1 MQSPVWKTGVPRAI
15 LLATDLSSRC
25 DRAFDRAVAL
35 ARQWSAKL
43 VVLTVIEPDAGPAPT
58 DVITRAKAQPDVVDP
73 HLRAALQV
81 HSDIAFAASDVQV
94 EVLVREGG
102 AINPP
107 TGRRIEATAA
117 ERGCSLI
124 VTGTARDEP
133 FGRIL
138 IGSTVQWLARTSKI
152 PVLIVHRR
160 VHGPYRRI
168 VVASDFSPSSRRA
181 LDTLGALFPDAHPTL
196 FHAFDV
202 PFLGLIDANRD
213 STVEQVRAAALA
225 EAREFLANA
234 GRPMLPLRV
243 EHGDPAITLR
253 DHARNNDTEL
263 VVVASHGRS
272 ALYNLMI
279 GSVAQ
284 QILDL
289 VPCDTLLVP
298 EPRARNSQ

>member
-1 MQSPVWKTGVPRAI
+1 MQSPVWKTGPRAV

-43 VVLTVIEPDAGPAPT
+43 VVLTVIEPDAAPAPT
-58 DVITRAKAQPDVVDP
+58 EAIARARKQPDVIDP
-73 HLRAALQV
+73 NLRAALQV

-94 EVLVREGG
+94 EVLVRDGG
-102 AINPP
+102 TRNPP

-117 ERGCSLI
+117 ETGCSLI

-133 FGRIL
+133 FGRTL
-138 IGSTVQWLARTSKI
+138 IGSTVQWLARTSTI

-160 VHGPYRRI
+160 VHGPYRRV
-168 VVASDFSPSSRRA
+168 VVASDFSPSSRHA
-181 LDTLGALFPDAHPTL
+181 LDTATALIPDAPPSL

-202 PFLGLIDANRD
+202 PFLGLIDTHRD
-213 STVEQVRAAALA
+213 DTVEQARAAALA

-234 GRPMLPLRV
+234 GRPMLPIRV

-253 DHARNNDTEL
+253 DHARNDDTEL

-272 ALYNLMI
+272 ALYSLMI

-298 EPRARNSQ
+298 EPRARNRQ